1 MKNDMT
7 DKKYSLIVGWVTFM
21 IVILLFAMSIWV
33 AHSTYNGG
41 FWYQHGEM
49 AVKIML
55 VFGFGG
61 VLLSLT
67 ARTISYIRQSRLS
80 KKEGNTSEKSR

>member
-1 MKNDMT
+1 MKNDMI
-7 DKKYSLIVGWVTFM
+7 DKKYSLIVGWVSFM
-21 IVILLFAMSIWV
+21 IVILIFAILIWV
-33 AHSTYNGG
+33 VHSTYNGG

-55 VFGFGG
+55 IFGFGG
-61 VLLSLT
+61 IFLSLI

-80 KKEGNTSEKSR
+80 KKEGKSNEESK